1 MKRLLTLAA
10 LVLLAA
16 PLAAQ
21 EPPRPDLPRD
31 ADPNDWAAYYDLGVR
46 VMPVSTTRSRAAF
59 YWASRLDP
67 SRAEPLFARWASPFI
82 GNPELLSSYLAGDN
96 PAVWRRPDILSS
108 DSMRMRAYLRNPFV
122 HRGLE
127 ILLWDQ
133 IPGYFIQTR
142 ENAAWIA
149 YNEGKLD
156 AASRGFTRLIDANPA
171 RSRRVR
177 YWRALTYVSAAKY
190 DSALV
195 DMKQI
200 LSELR
205 AEEEKRLISGY
216 DTKEMVEY
224 GIGML
229 HEAQGDLAAARE
241 AFWRALVENAAFS
254 PARAELGRLALAE
267 GKADDAV
274 TEYAQAVEL
283 APDDGYLHLQHGQA
297 LAAAGKHA
305 EALAAFTRARE
316 LEPHYA
322 AVHLHMAVAQERT
335 GAPAEA
341 LQSYRRYL
349 SRAPRS
355 EADQIARVESRVR
368 ALTATPAAP

>member
-1 MKRLLTLAA
+1 MSRLLALAA

-46 VMPVSTTRSRAAF
+46 AMPTAAARSRAAF

-82 GNPELLSSYLAGDN
+82 GNPELLSSYLTGDN
-96 PAVWRRPDILSS
+96 PAIWRRPDVLSS

-142 ENAAWIA
+142 ENAAWLA

-274 TEYAQAVEL
+274 SEYAQAVEL
-283 APDDGYLHLQHGQA
+283 APADGYLHLQHGQA

-368 ALTATPAAP
+368 ALTAAPAAP

>member
-1 MKRLLTLAA
+1 MPTAA
-10 LVLLAA
+10 A
-16 PLAAQ
+16 
-21 EPPRPDLPRD
+21 
-31 ADPNDWAAYYDLGVR
+31 
-46 VMPVSTTRSRAAF
+46 RSRAAF

-82 GNPELLSSYLAGDN
+82 GNPELLSSYLTGDN
-96 PAVWRRPDILSS
+96 PAIWRRPDVLSS

-142 ENAAWIA
+142 ENAAWLA

-156 AASRGFTRLIDANPA
+156 AASRGFTRLIEANPA

-267 GKADDAV
+267 GKAEDAV

-283 APDDGYLHLQHGQA
+283 APADGYLHLQHGQA

-368 ALTATPAAP
+368 ALTAAPAAP

>member
-1 MKRLLTLAA
+1 MTRIRTLAA
-10 LVLLAA
+10 LLLLAA

-31 ADPNDWAAYYDLGVR
+31 ADPNDWTAYYDLGVR
-46 VMPVSTTRSRAAF
+46 SMAMAPRRARAAF

-67 SRAEPLFARWASPFI
+67 SRAEPLYARWAEPFI
-82 GNPELLSSYLAGDN
+82 GEPDLTWSYMEGDN
-96 PAVWRRPDILSS
+96 PTLWRRPDIIRS
-108 DSMRMRAYLRNPFV
+108 DSMRRRAYLRNPFV
-122 HRGLE
+122 HRGIE
-127 ILLWDQ
+127 ILVWDQ
-133 IPGYFIQTR
+133 TASFRATR
-142 ENAAWIA
+142 ENVAWIA

-190 DSALV
+190 DSALA
-195 DMKQI
+195 DMTQI

-229 HEAQGDLAAARE
+229 HEARGDMTAARE

-274 TEYAQAVEL
+274 SEYAQAVEL
-283 APDDGYLHLQHGQA
+283 SPDDGYLHLQHGQ
-297 LAAAGKHA
+297 
-305 EALAAFTRARE
+305 
-316 LEPHYA
+316 
-322 AVHLHMAVAQERT
+322 
-335 GAPAEA
+335 
-341 LQSYRRYL
+341 
-349 SRAPRS
+349 
-355 EADQIARVESRVR
+355 
-368 ALTATPAAP
+368 

>member
-1 MKRLLTLAA
+1 MHRILTLAA
-10 LVLLAA
+10 LLVLAA

-21 EPPRPDLPRD
+21 EPPRPELPRD

-46 VMPVSTTRSRAAF
+46 VMSVSTTRSRAAF

-82 GNPELLSSYLAGDN
+82 GDPNLTLHYMTGDD
-96 PAVWRRPDILSS
+96 PTIWRRPDILQS
-108 DSMRMRAYLRNPFV
+108 DSMRFRAYLRNPFV
-122 HRGLE
+122 HRGME

-133 IPGYFIQTR
+133 IPGYFYQTR
-142 ENAAWIA
+142 ENQAWVA

-156 AASRGFTRLIDANPA
+156 AASRGFTRLIEANPA

-177 YWRALTYVSAAKY
+177 YWRALTYVTAAKY
-190 DSALV
+190 DSALA
-195 DMKQI
+195 DMSQI
-200 LSELR
+200 LAELR
-205 AEEEKRLISGY
+205 AEEQTRMMAGN

-229 HEAQGDLAAARE
+229 HEAQGNMPAARE

-267 GKADDAV
+267 GKADSAV
-274 TEYAQAVEL
+274 MEYAQAVEL
-283 APDDGYLHLQHGQA
+283 SPDDGYLHLQHGQA

-305 EALAAFTRARE
+305 EALAAFVRARE

-322 AVHLHMAVAQERT
+322 VVHLHMGVAQERA
-335 GAPAEA
+335 GAPADA

-349 SRAPRS
+349 ARAPRS
-355 EADQIARVESRVR
+355 AADQIARVESRVR
-368 ALTATPAAP
+368 ALTAAPAAP